1 MAINSKAAVENEYAN
16 KRTALLAYTD
26 AQIDAELDSLVKF
39 ADKLRELVIL
49 LKAKEALNGQ
59 PVNTNTV
66 NKISEAADFIGNS
79 PASIR
84 NQFKLVKE
92 LLADPAPVTPAPIG

>member
-1 MAINSKAAVENEYAN
+1 MAINSKAAVENEYAT
-16 KRTALLAYTD
+16 KRTAILAYTD
-26 AQIDAELDSLVKF
+26 EQIDLELDSLVKF

-49 LKAKEALNGQ
+49 LKAKEAINNQ
-59 PVNTNTV
+59 PVNTMAV
-66 NKISEAADFIGNS
+66 GKISEAADFIGGS

-92 LLADPAPVTPAPIG
+92 LLADPVPPAPIG